1 MTFEELKK
9 NIINMQRSLDINEY
23 LWYYIKAQSFDGI
36 IQAVKKAENFVWNW
50 EQGFYA
56 EDILSLIP
64 DESLMEQNV
73 FYKKE
78 NLVFESVEE
87 EDTIPSFILLIESS
101 ADVSLRFLQK
111 TKIVCVNSL
120 INNLS
125 LYNNSYINLQ
135 LVGNSK
141 IYNAILDKGSYAI
154 LKCNNNSL
162 TENIEIKDDSILKID
177 GYDNSIIKVKI
188 DDGFVNAY
196 LQDKSSIILE
206 NGNDENTFI
215 QLLDMAT
222 KSFI

>member
-23 LWYYIKAQSFDGI
+23 LWYYIKAQSFDDI

-141 IYNAILDKGSYAI
+141 IDNAILDKGSYAI

-162 TENIEIKDDSILKID
+162 IENIEIKDDSILKID

>member
-23 LWYYIKAQSFDGI
+23 LWYYIKAQSFDDI